1 MCYYLKKSQGSEQR
15 LNSKISTVMQYTL
28 SSGLLTSAVSLSTLF
43 TYTLMPN
50 NLIFLGLQFLL
61 TKFYVGS
68 FLAML
73 NARHR
78 PSNKAPGYSDVEN
91 GSHIKLTTPTRT
103 QNSRWEF
110 RVQTTVQT
118 ETFTESDID
127 PYSPQTMVA
136 DLERSGLS
144 RTTTYAS
151 CQSDKAQKFDPT
163 KTIDSSVIEYI
174 ESPASAVVPL
184 HETERYIA
192 SPRERKP
199 DYMTQW

>member
-1 MCYYLKKSQGSEQR
+1 MYVKRIFIFSPGLTTHADF
-15 LNSKISTVMQYTL
+15 TV
-28 SSGLLTSAVSLSTLF
+28 
-43 TYTLMPN
+43 
-50 NLIFLGLQFLL
+50 
-61 TKFYVGS
+61 YVGS

-78 PSNKAPGYSDVEN
+78 PSNKAPGHSDIEN

-127 PYSPQTMVA
+127 PYSPQT

-144 RTTTYAS
+144 RTTTYAVS
-151 CQSDKAQKFDPT
+151 
-163 KTIDSSVIEYI
+163 
-174 ESPASAVVPL
+174 L
-184 HETERYIA
+184 HLHSLEQAPVTLLAFLFYPELPI
-192 SPRERKP
+192 
-199 DYMTQW
+199 